1 MDKKKLMKIPF
12 FVILGLGL
20 GLIIANSFIFSSSK
34 NVNQSKEIE
43 NEQTTIP
50 YKVFQPYI
58 PDTLSFCG
66 ETVPLQN
73 FDVYEALDY
82 ELIVNTY
89 RHSSTLIYLKRANRY
104 FPEIEKILKEKG
116 IPDDM
121 KYLCVAESGL
131 ANVVSPAGATGFWQ
145 FMKTTAGEY
154 NMYVGKDIDERY
166 NHTKSA
172 IAATEYLHKAY
183 KVFKSWTLAAASYNM
198 GMGGLQKDID
208 YQKVNSYWDLHLNQ
222 ETARYVYRI
231 LALKLIMSNPKLY
244 GFDIDE
250 KYLYKEIKT
259 QEIVVDT
266 TISDLVEF
274 AFKHGT
280 NYKMLKYFNPW
291 LTGKSLINP
300 NKKEYKIVLPA
311 KNARECMKQSKN
323 NDE

>member
-1 MDKKKLMKIPF
+1 
-12 FVILGLGL
+12 
-20 GLIIANSFIFSSSK
+20 
-34 NVNQSKEIE
+34 
-43 NEQTTIP
+43 
-50 YKVFQPYI
+50 
-58 PDTLSFCG
+58 
-66 ETVPLQN
+66 
-73 FDVYEALDY
+73 
-82 ELIVNTY
+82 
-89 RHSSTLIYLKRANRY
+89 
-104 FPEIEKILKEKG
+104 
-116 IPDDM
+116 M

-154 NMYVGKDIDERY
+154 NMHVGKGIDERY

-250 KYLYKEIKT
+250 KHLYKEIKT